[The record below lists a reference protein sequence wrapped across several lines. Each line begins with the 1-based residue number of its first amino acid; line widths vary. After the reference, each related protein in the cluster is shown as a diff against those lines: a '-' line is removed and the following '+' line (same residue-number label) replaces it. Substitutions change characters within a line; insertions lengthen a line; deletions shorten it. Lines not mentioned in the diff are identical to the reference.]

1 MSYLLADLSIDDFNV
16 INDIFKDVLAIKEVV
31 KLRIILWNNA
41 HSCGNIKMRKH
52 RIEKEKE
59 EKRRKELEELQDKFS
74 ERAKL

>member
-1 MSYLLADLSIDDFNV
+1 
-16 INDIFKDVLAIKEVV
+16 
-31 KLRIILWNNA
+31 
-41 HSCGNIKMRKH
+41 MRKH